1 MPGRVADAGDPAFSD
16 VTRRPSRAPCTN
28 ATLGE
33 RGGCDA
39 PLHRAVRPPDE
50 GDNGSLTT
58 SAASAERRVQALTL
72 QRERERT
79 GSSVCPDGNTSPGRS
94 STQTPRPDWIELR
107 ANAQVP

>member
-1 MPGRVADAGDPAFSD
+1 MLPVPTPPWEKG
-16 VTRRPSRAPCTN
+16 
-28 ATLGE
+28 
-33 RGGCDA
+33 GGCDA